1 MWNVSG
7 SKSSNQQANF
17 VDAVLVDEEAIG
29 SVEKPGT
36 GAKILHGMDAL
47 ERYLNKLNSTDPVV
61 RFLLLFTL
69 VNFNQLDIF
78 PSP

>member
-1 MWNVSG
+1 MIKTICGMFQIPNPP
-7 SKSSNQQANF
+7 NQQADV

-61 RFLLLFTL
+61 RFLL
-69 VNFNQLDIF
+69 
-78 PSP
+78 PSPR